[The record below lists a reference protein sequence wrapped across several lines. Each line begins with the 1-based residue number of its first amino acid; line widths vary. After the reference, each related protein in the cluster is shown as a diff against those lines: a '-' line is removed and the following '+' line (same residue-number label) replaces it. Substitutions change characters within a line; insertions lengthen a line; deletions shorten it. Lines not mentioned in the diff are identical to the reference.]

1 MSNEKKTS
9 IFCTV
14 CGIIVG
20 AISGAIC
27 SNVVNSKKNK
37 PARELGTLIIYPDD
51 FNNDGLFLDLN
62 CEISELKNYGYA
74 TFKVFYDKHN
84 KKVKVKENYA
94 KS

>member
-27 SNVVNSKKNK
+27 NNAVNSKEK
-37 PARELGTLIIYPDD
+37 
-51 FNNDGLFLDLN
+51 
-62 CEISELKNYGYA
+62 
-74 TFKVFYDKHN
+74 
-84 KKVKVKENYA
+84 
-94 KS
+94 